1 MPISAQ
7 VWTLP
12 DEKLA
17 YCTHSSIG
25 EIIRAARKMDMPMLG
40 NVDQYDDTRF
50 NRMQMKLVSSEL
62 LMLASTQSGD
72 GLDAVEELL
81 ALVEL
86 VKERP
91 HRYLVFVGD

>member
-12 DEKLA
+12 HEKLA
-17 YCTHSSIG
+17 SCTHLSLG
-25 EIIRAARKMDMPMLG
+25 DVVREARQMDMPMLG

-50 NRMQMKLVSSEL
+50 NRMQMKLVSDEL
-62 LMLASTQSGD
+62 LKLASTLSGD
-72 GLDAVEELL
+72 KLDVIVELL
-81 ALVEL
+81 VLVEL

-91 HRYLVFVGD
+91 HRYLVFVGG